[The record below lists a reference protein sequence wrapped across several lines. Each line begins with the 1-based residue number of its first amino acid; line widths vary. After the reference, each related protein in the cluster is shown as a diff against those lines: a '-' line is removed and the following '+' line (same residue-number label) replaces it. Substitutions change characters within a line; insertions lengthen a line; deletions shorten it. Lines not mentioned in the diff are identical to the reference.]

1 MRKADFIRRQPGIW
15 DFNMLVESV
24 NSIVDRLEA
33 KIDVVPFQ
41 IDREVKDFSFFNNE
55 EVPLPYQAHYTISNQ
70 EDASKVFGKYVLSY
84 NEMKDINKALEKG
97 NIVSLTI
104 LVKELVT
111 EKEEKQETI
120 FDTVE
125 TEIVWAQCVEG
136 WEPEVIVK
144 EKPKKKATKKS
155 TAKKKTKWK

>member
-1 MRKADFIRRQPGIW
+1 
-15 DFNMLVESV
+15 MLVEIV

-33 KIDVVPFQ
+33 KINVVPFQ

-84 NEMKDINKALEKG
+84 DEMKNINKALEKG

-104 LVKELVT
+104 LVKELIT
-111 EKEEKQETI
+111 TKEEKQETI
-120 FDTVE
+120 FETIE
-125 TEIVWAQCVEG
+125 TEVVSQ
-136 WEPEVIVK
+136 EPIEEPKK